1 MKEVKVKFIEK
12 IKRTPSVTSF
22 RFLPAEKIDF
32 IPGQFLQIIFDEKNR
47 GNKDLNKYLSF
58 SCSPQRD
65 YIEIT
70 KRLSESEFSG
80 KLEKLC
86 QGDEILIQGPIG
98 NVVFKEE
105 MKNIAFLIGGIGITP
120 VISILEYI
128 SGKKLKTNAIVFY
141 SNRTEEEIAFR
152 KELDSLSGANSN
164 IKIIYTVTDCIPKDD
179 ICAPGFID
187 KNLIESRNIDLS
199 NRVIFVYGPPGMV
212 AAMKGICFD
221 LGCAKANVQVENFV
235 GY

>member
-70 KRLSESEFSG
+70 KRLSESEFSENW
-80 KLEKLC
+80 KSFAR
-86 QGDEILIQGPIG
+86 
-98 NVVFKEE
+98 V
-105 MKNIAFLIGGIGITP
+105 MK
-120 VISILEYI
+120 Y
-128 SGKKLKTNAIVFY
+128 
-141 SNRTEEEIAFR
+141 
-152 KELDSLSGANSN
+152 
-164 IKIIYTVTDCIPKDD
+164 
-179 ICAPGFID
+179 
-187 KNLIESRNIDLS
+187 
-199 NRVIFVYGPPGMV
+199 
-212 AAMKGICFD
+212 
-221 LGCAKANVQVENFV
+221 
-235 GY
+235 